1 MATLQIVKGTE
12 EGRQIPLNGDK
23 FIMGRNPDCGIVIPF
38 TSVSREHAQILR
50 IQGRYFIEDKQ
61 SRNGTFVNNQA
72 ITSRTPLKHNDKIR
86 ICDFQAV
93 FVDGD
98 PGANGA
104 DEEETDNTTVEAV
117 LSQSSHMILEQQP
130 AERLRGLLE
139 ISSNLSKTLQLDLLF
154 PKIGDNLFTLFRQAD
169 RCFLILAEDD
179 GKKLIPRLVKTRLAG
194 EETTARFSKSI
205 VRKCLESAQAFLS
218 GDASRDE
225 RVQLSQS
232 VVDFRIRSVMC
243 VPLCAPDGKAF
254 GVIQLDTQNRSK
266 KFTQDD
272 LRLLW
277 GVANQASVALEN
289 ARLHEETI
297 HQEKLRRDLE
307 LAHQVQMSFLPR
319 ALPQVTGYEF
329 FAHYEPAQEVGG
341 DYYGF
346 IPLPEGKLAVAV
358 GDVAGKGVA
367 ASLLMAKLSSDTRF
381 SLLTEPDLGRAA
393 GKLNDLLYEFTSVAD
408 RFVTMTAAVIDPLK
422 HVITLINAGHF
433 SPLLFQHRSCKLS
446 DAIPKKVAGVPLGIL
461 EGFTFDSC
469 QVTLERGD
477 SLVLFSDGLPDML
490 SPANEPFGYPG
501 IHAAVLGASGPAT
514 PRNLG
519 ERLLQAVTHHA
530 NGHEAPDDLTLVCF
544 GRVA

>member
-1 MATLQIVKGTE
+1 MPTLQIVKGAD
-12 EGRQIPLNGDK
+12 EGRQISLDGDK
-23 FIMGRNPDCGIVIPF
+23 FIMGRNPDCGIVIPI

-50 IQGRYFIEDKQ
+50 VQGRYFIEDKQ
-61 SRNGTFVNNQA
+61 SRNGTFVNSQA
-72 ITSRTPLKHNDKIR
+72 ITNRTPLKHNDRIR
-86 ICDFQAV
+86 ICDAQFV
-93 FVDGD
+93 FLDGD
-98 PGANGA
+98 QGYNG

-117 LSQSSHMILEQQP
+117 LSQSSHMILQDQP

-139 ISSNLSKTLQLDLLF
+139 ISASLSKTLQLELLF
-154 PKIGDNLFTLFRQAD
+154 PKIGDSLFTLFRQAD

-179 GKKLIPRLVKTRLAG
+179 GKKLIPRLVKTRLPG

-205 VRKCLESAQAFLS
+205 VRKCLESGQAFLS

-254 GVIQLDTQNRSK
+254 GVIQLDTQNRGK

-319 ALPQVTGYEF
+319 ALPQVPGYEF
-329 FAHYEPAQEVGG
+329 FAHYEPALEVGG

-346 IPLPEGKLAVAV
+346 IPLADGRLGVAL
-358 GDVAGKGVA
+358 GDVAGKGVPA
-367 ASLLMAKLSSDTRF
+367 ALLMAKLSSDARF
-381 SLLTEPDLGRAA
+381 SFLTEPDLARAVT
-393 GKLNDLLYEFTSVAD
+393 KLNDLLYEFTSQAD
-408 RFVTMTAAVIDPLK
+408 RFVTLAAAVIDPVS
-422 HVITLINAGHF
+422 HVITLASAGHF
-433 SPLLFQHRSCKLS
+433 SPLLYRQSAGSLT
-446 DAIPKKVAGVPLGIL
+446 DAIPKKVAGVPLGIM
-461 EGFTFDSC
+461 EGFAFEMC
-469 QVTLERGD
+469 EVVLGPGD
-477 SLVLFSDGLPDML
+477 SLVLYSDGLPDML
-490 SPANEPFGYPG
+490 SPGNEPFGYTG
-501 IHAAVLGASGPAT
+501 IHAAVLEASGPAT

-530 NGHEAPDDLTLVCF
+530 SGHEAPDDLTLVCF
-544 GRVA
+544 GRVG